1 MNFQML
7 AALCLIFSW
16 TNVYS
21 LTLVYK
27 QYIKSKELLYTLKMN
42 SLPGGFHLAVH
53 SDVGGDGNFFLGSDS
68 GTLVWRYLNPA
79 KKTDVESIRVGND
92 IIMKAVQNGKNFDKI
107 IKINSDVWIEQWEIG
122 LESFIISKSMQKTF
136 WSINPSDIDQV
147 AEFSALKEGEQS
159 IKVNGSWFD
168 TEKVKIALAGALGGL
183 FHFEFYFR
191 KSDGRLLLQVY
202 PEGPNGSAARIE
214 LVSEKD

>member
-147 AEFSALKEGEQS
+147 AEFSALKEGGT
-159 IKVNGSWFD
+159 VNKG
-168 TEKVKIALAGALGGL
+168 KRV
-183 FHFEFYFR
+183 
-191 KSDGRLLLQVY
+191 V
-202 PEGPNGSAARIE
+202 
-214 LVSEKD
+214 V